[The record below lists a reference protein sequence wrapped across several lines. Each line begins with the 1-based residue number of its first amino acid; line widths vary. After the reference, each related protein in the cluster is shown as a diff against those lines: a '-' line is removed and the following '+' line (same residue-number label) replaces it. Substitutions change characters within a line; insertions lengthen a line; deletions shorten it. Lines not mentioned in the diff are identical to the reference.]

1 MSDTPLSESLSPTR
15 PALATIENNCV
26 TADRYMRHLCAM
38 FAADNWMWMVLPVAL
53 CAVLAVWIDVRFII
67 VAGMVAFIVL
77 PMILALLYFYYGLS
91 PQARWSIMEKSAALD
106 NEGITLTFTDPR
118 MKTHAIRWDDV
129 RGIIEK
135 DDVVMLML
143 GGRRYNCL
151 MLPAS
156 VVDPHVAQLLGQRIT
171 QRH

>member
-1 MSDTPLSESLSPTR
+1 MS
-15 PALATIENNCV
+15 IECGHV
-26 TADRYMRHLCAM
+26 TAGSYMRELCLM
-38 FAADNWMWMVLPVAL
+38 FLADNWLWLVLPVAV
-53 CAVLAVWIDVRFII
+53 CAMLAIWVDVRFAI
-67 VAGMVAFIVL
+67 VAMMVLFIVL
-77 PMILALLYFYYGLS
+77 PMVLALLYFYYGLS
-91 PQARWSIMEKSAALD
+91 QEARWSIMDKSVTID
-106 NEGITLTFTDPR
+106 DEGITLTFTDPR